1 VIVTGGEALIDLV
14 EEDGRLR
21 AVAGGGPFNTA
32 IALGRLDVRVG
43 FLGAISRDGYGR
55 LLAER
60 LVDSGVDMSLV
71 RWSNAPT
78 PRAVVHHL
86 GDGRNEYT
94 FHLSGTSLA
103 DVPPNEFAALPEEA
117 WAVHV
122 GTLALAIDPPASTY
136 EALVDREAG
145 RRQIILDPNVRP
157 AIFGDVDVY
166 RRRFERLAQL
176 ADVVKL
182 SDDDAAWM
190 YPGVPDEDV
199 LRMILD
205 FGPCVVALTRGEN
218 GAVAGSKDGGLA
230 DIAGIPV
237 DVVDTV
243 GAGDS
248 FGAALIAALI
258 DEGAFGPQATRTPDE
273 GVLARAVSYAVAASA
288 ITCTRIGAMPPS
300 RDEIDTQLRALGEP
314 DGMGSLL

>member
-14 EEDGRLR
+14 EERGLLR

-32 IALGRLDVRVG
+32 IAFGRLDVPVG
-43 FLGAISRDGYGR
+43 FLGAISRDAYGR

-71 RWSNAPT
+71 RWSDAPT

-86 GDGRNEYT
+86 RDGRNEYT
-94 FHLSGTSLA
+94 FHLTGTSLA
-103 DVPPNEFAALPEEA
+103 DLRPNELPVLPEEA

-122 GTLALAIDPPASTY
+122 GTLALAIDPPAPAY

-145 RRQIILDPNVRP
+145 RRNIILDPNVRP

-166 RRRFERLAQL
+166 RRRFERLVRL

-182 SDDDAAWM
+182 SADDAAWI
-190 YPGVPDEDV
+190 YPGLPFEDV

-218 GAVAGSKDGGLA
+218 GAVAGSKDGCLV
-230 DIAGIPV
+230 DVPGIPV
-237 DVVDTV
+237 EVVDTV

-248 FGAALIAALI
+248 FGAALIAALV
-258 DEGAFGPQATRTPDE
+258 DEGAFGPQATRTSD
-273 GVLARAVSYAVAASA
+273 GAVLARAVSYAVAASA
-288 ITCTRIGAMPPS
+288 VTCTRTGAVPPS
-300 RDEIDTQLRALGEP
+300 RDEIDAQLRAVSVP
-314 DGMGSLL
+314 RAAPTA